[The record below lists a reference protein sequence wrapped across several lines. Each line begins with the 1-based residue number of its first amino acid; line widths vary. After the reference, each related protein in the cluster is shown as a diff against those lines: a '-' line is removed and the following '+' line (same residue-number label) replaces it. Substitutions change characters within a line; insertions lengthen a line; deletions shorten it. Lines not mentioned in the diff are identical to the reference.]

1 MRMGLI
7 DRPRDRTGAGSYQLA
22 INKEAALSEL
32 EVLVELQELDTRLSQ
47 LAHRSKTLPEYEQL
61 EALQAEDGEL
71 QHSFDEIEVEL
82 STLRQSQSDREAEI
96 QQLEDKVAKATS
108 SLYGGDMTSPKEAAV
123 LQSEIDSLS
132 KRQSILEDQ
141 IIELMERIEPYATE
155 ETRIERARANCQQ
168 SVAAIEAKIASA
180 LSEIE
185 NQRESVMGEKREAET
200 RAGSELV
207 KLYEDNRQR
216 MGDHTAVGRLVGTSC
231 GACFLEIA
239 AVEIDRIRRLP
250 SDQPSECP
258 ECGALVV
265 R

>member
-1 MRMGLI
+1 
-7 DRPRDRTGAGSYQLA
+7 
-22 INKEAALSEL
+22 
-32 EVLVELQELDTRLSQ
+32 
-47 LAHRSKTLPEYEQL
+47 
-61 EALQAEDGEL
+61 
-71 QHSFDEIEVEL
+71 
-82 STLRQSQSDREAEI
+82 
-96 QQLEDKVAKATS
+96 
-108 SLYGGDMTSPKEAAV
+108 MTSPKEAAV

>member
-1 MRMGLI
+1 M
-7 DRPRDRTGAGSYQLA
+7 
-22 INKEAALSEL
+22 SEL

-61 EALQAEDGEL
+61 ANVQADDREL
-71 QHSFDEIEVEL
+71 QNSFGLIEAEL

-96 QQLEDKVAKATS
+96 QQLEDKIAKATS
-108 SLYGGDMTSPKEAAV
+108 SLYGGDMTSPKDAAA
-123 LQSEIDSLS
+123 LQGEIESLS

-155 ETRIERARANCQQ
+155 ETRIEKARIDCQEA
-168 SVAAIEAKIASA
+168 VTAIEGKIASA
-180 LSEIE
+180 LSEVE
-185 NQRESVMGEKREAET
+185 EERESVVDAKRGAET
-200 RAGSELV
+200 RAGSDLV
-207 KLYEDNRQR
+207 RLYEDNRKR

-250 SDQPSECP
+250 SDEPSECP

>member
-1 MRMGLI
+1 M
-7 DRPRDRTGAGSYQLA
+7 
-22 INKEAALSEL
+22 SEL

-61 EALQAEDGEL
+61 AILQAEDSEL
-71 QHSFDEIEVEL
+71 KNSFDEIEVEL
-82 STLRQSQSDREAEI
+82 SALRRSQNDREAEI
-96 QQLEDKVAKATS
+96 QQLEDKIAKATS

-123 LQSEIDSLS
+123 LQGEIDSLS

-141 IIELMERIEPYATE
+141 IIELMEQIEPHATE
-155 ETRIERARANCQQ
+155 EPRILTARNNCQE
-168 SVAAIEAKIASA
+168 AIDVIEGKIASA
-180 LSEIE
+180 LSEVE
-185 NQRESVMGEKREAET
+185 DERESVVEEKRGVET
-200 RAGSELV
+200 RAGSNLV
-207 KLYEDNRQR
+207 KLYEDNRKR

>member
-1 MRMGLI
+1 
-7 DRPRDRTGAGSYQLA
+7 
-22 INKEAALSEL
+22 LSEL

-47 LAHRSKTLPEYEQL
+47 LAHRSKTLPEYQQL
-61 EALQAEDGEL
+61 AILQAEDSEL
-71 QHSFDEIEVEL
+71 KNSFDEIEVEL
-82 STLRQSQSDREAEI
+82 SALRRSQNDREAEI
-96 QQLEDKVAKATS
+96 QQLEDKIAKATS

-123 LQSEIDSLS
+123 LQGEIDSLS

-141 IIELMERIEPYATE
+141 IIELMEKIEPYATE
-155 ETRIERARANCQQ
+155 ETRNSTARSNCQE
-168 SVAAIEAKIASA
+168 AIAVIEGKITSA
-180 LSEIE
+180 LSELE
-185 NQRESVMGEKREAET
+185 DERQSVVEEKRGVET
-200 RAGSELV
+200 RAGGNLV
-207 KLYEDNRQR
+207 KLYEDNRKR